1 MQLTPLG
8 DLIGTDVFTF
18 RLSVTLWSCI
28 LCKFWIIGPPS
39 APDKTYMSA
48 LPLSARLYVGAT
60 IAIGAT
66 LVVLL
71 GPRSNFDNLPL
82 FVVLLLTSAITSAFK
97 VSLPL
102 AKSGSTMSVSYAVD
116 FAALLLLGP
125 NETMLVAV
133 TSAWSQCTF
142 RMNTKN
148 PMYRTLFSMACLAIT
163 VQASGFAYESL
174 GGVPG
179 TLADTV
185 AGIARPL
192 VGAATMYFIFNTC
205 LIAIAVSLATK
216 QGFVA
221 VWNQNFLWSAP
232 SYFVG
237 AGAAAIATLA
247 VMTSGVWLAL
257 LAAAPLYLTY
267 RTYKVYL
274 GRIDDERRHV
284 EEMADLHLA
293 TIEALALAI
302 DAKDQTAQSHIRRVQ
317 VYATSIARGLGM
329 SDTEIQGVK
338 TAALLHDIGKL
349 AVPEH
354 ILSKPGPLTQEE
366 FQKIR
371 VHPQVGA
378 EIISAVPFPYPVAPL
393 ILSHHERWDGKGYPQ
408 GLKGEE
414 IPLGARIL
422 SVVDYYDAL
431 TSDRPYHKAMTP
443 EAAMALLQQEAGRA
457 LDPQVVQMFVKMA
470 PDMEAAAET
479 IEHATPRRL
488 SLEPVNERG
497 RPAVGFSPETTKTST
512 VFEDI
517 ALAHR
522 EIYALY
528 EIAQTMGTSLG
539 VADTMALISSKL
551 SNLVPFSACGLFL
564 FDEEAD
570 SLRCRF
576 ATGVEADAIG
586 TMTVRAG
593 QGLAGW
599 VARNRRPLVNARPSA
614 EFEAAGLA
622 KSTSLQSAL
631 VAPLVFSDRFI
642 GTLAV
647 YSTQP
652 DFYTDDHRR
661 LLDRVSEQASAVIH
675 NSIVFEQTQEDSLTD
690 PLTGLPNTRFMFMHL
705 TRELARAERL
715 KAEVA
720 LLVMDLDNF
729 KEINDSH
736 GHHVGDRALREV
748 ATVLRSGIRPYD
760 ICVRYAGDE
769 FIVVLSGCGADEAE
783 RKRVELQRTVDEVLF
798 EARPGRRL
806 PLAISVGAA
815 IYPQDGDSYEALLAT
830 ADSRM
835 YRDKQRRKQRVEV
848 RPAATGTDGIP
859 AVNVPLQPP
868 TPEITE
874 IDIQRAGFGVL

>member
-1 MQLTPLG
+1 M
-8 DLIGTDVFTF
+8 
-18 RLSVTLWSCI
+18 RS
-28 LCKFWIIGPPS
+28 
-39 APDKTYMSA
+39 
-48 LPLSARLYVGAT
+48 LPLPARLYVGAT
-60 IAIGAT
+60 IAIGAV
-66 LVVLL
+66 LVVWL
-71 GPRSNFDNLPL
+71 GPRSEFSNLPL
-82 FVVLLLTSAITSAFK
+82 FALLLITSAVTSAFK

-116 FAALLLLGP
+116 FASLLLLGP
-125 NETMLVAV
+125 NETMIVAV

-142 RMNTKN
+142 RMKTKN
-148 PMYRTLFSMACLAIT
+148 PVYRTMFSMACLAIT
-163 VQASGFAYESL
+163 VQASGVAYL
-174 GGVPG
+174 AFDGRPG
-179 TLADTV
+179 ELAHDM

-192 VGAATMYFIFNTC
+192 VAAATVYFLFNTS
-205 LIAIAVSLATK
+205 LIAFAVSLATR
-216 QGFVA
+216 QSFFA

-237 AGAAAIATLA
+237 AGAAALA
-247 VMTSGVWLAL
+247 VWAVESSGVWLAL
-257 LAAAPLYLTY
+257 LVAPPLYLTF

-408 GLKGEE
+408 GLKAEE

-443 EAAMALLQQEAGRA
+443 EAALALLQQEAGRA
-457 LDPQVVQMFVKMA
+457 LDPAVVQMFVKMSKE
-470 PDMEAAAET
+470 MEAAADT
-479 IEHATPRRL
+479 IETATPRRL
-488 SLEPVNERG
+488 SLEPTNERG
-497 RPAVGFSPETTKTST
+497 RPAVGFQPEATKSST

-551 SNLVPFSACGLFL
+551 SNLVPFSACALFL

-570 SLRCRF
+570 TLRCRF

-622 KSTSLQSAL
+622 KSTTLQSAL

-647 YSTQP
+647 YSTQA

-690 PLTGLPNTRFMFMHL
+690 ALTGLPNTRFMFMHL

-729 KEINDSH
+729 KEINDNH

-748 ATVLRSGIRPYD
+748 AGVLRSGIRPYD

-815 IYPQDGDSYEALLAT
+815 IYPQDGDSYESLLAT

-835 YRDKQRRKQRVEV
+835 YRDKTRRKQRVQV
-848 RPAATGTDGIP
+848 QPAATGTDGIP
-859 AVNVPLQPP
+859 AVSVPLQQPVQ
-868 TPEITE
+868 EITE

>member
-1 MQLTPLG
+1 
-8 DLIGTDVFTF
+8 
-18 RLSVTLWSCI
+18 
-28 LCKFWIIGPPS
+28 
-39 APDKTYMSA
+39 
-48 LPLSARLYVGAT
+48 
-60 IAIGAT
+60 
-66 LVVLL
+66 
-71 GPRSNFDNLPL
+71 
-82 FVVLLLTSAITSAFK
+82 
-97 VSLPL
+97 
-102 AKSGSTMSVSYAVD
+102 
-116 FAALLLLGP
+116 
-125 NETMLVAV
+125 
-133 TSAWSQCTF
+133 
-142 RMNTKN
+142 
-148 PMYRTLFSMACLAIT
+148 
-163 VQASGFAYESL
+163 
-174 GGVPG
+174 
-179 TLADTV
+179 
-185 AGIARPL
+185 
-192 VGAATMYFIFNTC
+192 
-205 LIAIAVSLATK
+205 
-216 QGFVA
+216 
-221 VWNQNFLWSAP
+221 
-232 SYFVG
+232 
-237 AGAAAIATLA
+237 
-247 VMTSGVWLAL
+247 
-257 LAAAPLYLTY
+257 
-267 RTYKVYL
+267 
-274 GRIDDERRHV
+274 
-284 EEMADLHLA
+284 
-293 TIEALALAI
+293 
-302 DAKDQTAQSHIRRVQ
+302 
-317 VYATSIARGLGM
+317 
-329 SDTEIQGVK
+329 
-338 TAALLHDIGKL
+338 
-349 AVPEH
+349 
-354 ILSKPGPLTQEE
+354 
-366 FQKIR
+366 
-371 VHPQVGA
+371 VGA

-431 TSDRPYHKAMTP
+431 TSDRPYHKAMTH
-443 EAAMALLQQEAGRA
+443 EAALALLQQEAGRA
-457 LDPQVVQMFVKMA
+457 LDPAVVQMFVRMA
-470 PDMEAAAET
+470 AEMEAAAGT
-479 IEHATPRRL
+479 IEIATPRRL
-488 SLEPVNERG
+488 SLEPTNERG
-497 RPAVGFSPETTKTST
+497 RPAVGFQPEGTKSST

-539 VADTMALISSKL
+539 VSDTMALISSKL
-551 SNLVPFSACGLFL
+551 SNLVPFSACALFL

-570 SLRCRF
+570 TLRCRF

-586 TMTVRAG
+586 TMNVRAG

-622 KSTSLQSAL
+622 KSTTLQSAL

-647 YSTQP
+647 YSTQA

-835 YRDKQRRKQRVEV
+835 YRDKTRRKQRVQV
-848 RPAATGTDGIP
+848 QPAATGTDGLP
-859 AVNVPLQPP
+859 AVSVPLQPAA
-868 TPEITE
+868 EITE

>member
-1 MQLTPLG
+1 MVMYAPENS
-8 DLIGTDVFTF
+8 IGAPPAPTTLVVRLFTDSNNGVLE
-18 RLSVTLWSCI
+18 RRKEL
-28 LCKFWIIGPPS
+28 
-39 APDKTYMSA
+39 AAMRA
-48 LPLSARLYVGAT
+48 LPLPARLYVGA
-60 IAIGAT
+60 IIVIGAFL
-66 LVVLL
+66 LVSL
-71 GPRSNFDNLPL
+71 GPQSTFHNPFL
-82 FVVLLLTSAITSAFK
+82 FIVLLLTSAITSAFK

-116 FAALLLLGP
+116 FASLLLLGP
-125 NETMLVAV
+125 NETMIVAV

-142 RMNTKN
+142 RMKAKN
-148 PMYRTLFSMACLAIT
+148 PVYRTMFSMACLAIT
-163 VQASGFAYESL
+163 VQAAGLAYLWL

-179 TLADTV
+179 QLAHDLP
-185 AGIARPL
+185 GIAKPL
-192 VGAATMYFIFNTC
+192 VAAATMYFVFNTC
-205 LIAIAVSLATK
+205 LIAVAVALATK
-216 QGFVA
+216 QGFVS

-237 AGAAAIATLA
+237 AGAAAVATWA

-317 VYATSIARGLGM
+317 AYAASIAKGLGM

-422 SVVDYYDAL
+422 SVVDYFDAL
-431 TSDRPYHKAMTP
+431 TSDRPYHKAMTHD
-443 EAAMALLQQEAGRA
+443 AALALLQQEAGRA
-457 LDPQVVQMFVKMA
+457 LDPTVVDVFVKMEGE
-470 PDMEAAAET
+470 MSAAAST
-479 IEHATPRRL
+479 VVVATPRRL
-488 SLEPVNERG
+488 SLEPTSERG
-497 RPAVGFSPETTKTST
+497 RPAVGFQPEASKSST

-551 SNLVPFSACGLFL
+551 SNLVPFSSCALYL
-564 FDEEAD
+564 FDEETD
-570 SLRCRF
+570 TLQCRF
-576 ATGVEADAIG
+576 ATGVEADVIG
-586 TMTVRAG
+586 TMSVRGG
-593 QGLAGW
+593 QGLTGW

-614 EFEAAGLA
+614 EFEAAGL
-622 KSTSLQSAL
+622 TGQDTTLQSAL
-631 VAPLVFSDRFI
+631 VAPLVFSELFI

-647 YSTQP
+647 YSTQL

-661 LLDRVSEQASAVIH
+661 LIDRVCEQASAVIH

-720 LLVMDLDNF
+720 LLVMDLDSF
-729 KEINDSH
+729 KEINDNH
-736 GHHVGDRALREV
+736 GHHVGDRALREI
-748 ATVLRSGIRPYD
+748 ANVLRAAIRPYD
-760 ICVRYAGDE
+760 ICIRYAGDE
-769 FIVVLSGCGADEAE
+769 FIVVLAGCGAEEAE
-783 RKRVELQRTVDEVLF
+783 HKRVELQETVDQVMF
-798 EARPGRRL
+798 EARPGRRI

-835 YRDKQRRKQRVEV
+835 YRDKARRKQRVKV
-848 RPAATGTDGIP
+848 APAATGTDGLP
-859 AVNVPLQPP
+859 AVAVPLQVPQ
-868 TPEITE
+868 EITE
-874 IDIQRAGFGVL
+874 IEIQRAGFGVL